1 MKNIFILLLLVV
13 STTSFAQSAARA
25 LTFRNQ
31 STVDIEVLSIE
42 TNYYFLGAISMPYYL
57 YGDGAITIP
66 PGKEVMFMQTNNA
79 TSFPF
84 CCTIG
89 CEFVPSKIWQMYS
102 APSLECEQVPP
113 YGGTEFVYF
122 KVFKYMYKMGG
133 EQYAYH
139 FNPYTDP
146 DPPTIPLPLWKPTGP
161 TVYLD
166 GGDPGPIT
174 ISQTV
179 TDIPLVYNQ
188 VITFR

>member
-1 MKNIFILLLLVV
+1 MKNIFILLLLIV
-13 STTSFAQSAARA
+13 STTSSAQVSARA

-42 TNYYFLGAISMPYYL
+42 TNYYFLNVISMPYYL
-57 YGDGAITIP
+57 YANGAITIP

-79 TSFPF
+79 ISFPF

-89 CEFVPSKIWQMYS
+89 CEYVPSKIWDMYS
-102 APSLECEQVPP
+102 APSLECDQVPQ
-113 YGGTEFVYF
+113 YSGGEFLYF
-122 KVFKYMYKMGG
+122 KAFKYMYKMGG

-139 FNPYTDP
+139 FNNYIDP
-146 DPPTIPLPLWKPTGP
+146 DPPLIPLPQFKPVGP
-161 TVYLD
+161 TIYWP
-166 GGDPGPIT
+166 GDNPGPIT

-179 TDIPLVYNQ
+179 VDLPMVYNQ